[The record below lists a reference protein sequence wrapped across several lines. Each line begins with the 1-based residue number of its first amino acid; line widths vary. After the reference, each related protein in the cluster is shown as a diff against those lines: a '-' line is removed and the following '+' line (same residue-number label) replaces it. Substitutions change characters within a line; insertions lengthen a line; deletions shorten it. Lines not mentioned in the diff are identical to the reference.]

1 MCEKCPFHEISK
13 QLLCIITLLLPANAV
28 NAAKPCRHALVLALD
43 VSGSVNSEEYHLQI
57 KGLSSALLSP
67 KVQNIILEQPSKPIS
82 IAIFEWSSKDHQNMI
97 HPWAEITSQADLY
110 KLTAA
115 LHNHQKDHATLKTAI
130 GSALRYGLNLLDQK
144 KNCLRRTIDISSD
157 GANNDGITP
166 PETYTAYNFSGTTV
180 NALVISLGDVADK
193 QNMVLTRRKELR
205 KYYENRII
213 RGPGAFTIL
222 ALGYQDYER
231 AMTLKLLK
239 ELGPIAISDR
249 SISLKSR
256 QRPL

>member
-1 MCEKCPFHEISK
+1 MCEKNPFHKFSK
-13 QLLCIITLLLPANAV
+13 QLFCITTLLLPANAV

-43 VSGSVNSEEYHLQI
+43 VSGSVNNEEYHLQI

-67 KVQNIILEQPSKPIS
+67 KVQNIILEQPNKPVS

-97 HPWAEITSQADLY
+97 HPWAEITSQGDLY
-110 KLTAA
+110 KLAAA
-115 LHNHQKDHATLKTAI
+115 LHNHQKNHATLKTAI
-130 GSALRYGLNLLDQK
+130 GSALRYGLNLLNQK

-166 PETYTAYNFSGTTV
+166 PETYATYNFSGTTV
-180 NALVISLGDVADK
+180 NALVVSLGDVADK
-193 QNMVLTRRKELR
+193 QNMVVTRRKELR
-205 KYYENRII
+205 KYYEDRII

-222 ALGYQDYER
+222 ALGYQDFER

-239 ELGPIAISDR
+239 ELAPTAISDR
-249 SISLKSR
+249 GFLSKRKQL
-256 QRPL
+256 PL